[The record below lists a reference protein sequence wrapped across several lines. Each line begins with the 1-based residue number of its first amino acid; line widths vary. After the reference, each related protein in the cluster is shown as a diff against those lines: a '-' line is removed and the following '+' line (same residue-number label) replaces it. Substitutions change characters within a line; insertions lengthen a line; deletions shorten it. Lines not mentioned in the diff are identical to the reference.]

1 MRNKLSFLPISLI
14 LFFFFGCVSVVCV
27 VWECVAI
34 ILLFFPNNLVS
45 GCNSVHFYHFWCT
58 SLHPTFDRLSNCL
71 RSWFLFDFLLFFTII
86 YFFSGARTNA
96 KTLKLSSGLECRKI
110 SKNVFFSF
118 HWLSSSL
125 SKTRFIWFTILTRSP
140 ITLYKLISHC
150 CTDNLFLL

>member
-14 LFFFFGCVSVVCV
+14 LFFLVASVSFASCESVLPSFCS
-27 VWECVAI
+27 
-34 ILLFFPNNLVS
+34 FFPNNLVS
-45 GCNSVHFYHFWCT
+45 GCNSVPFYHFWCT